1 MRIDH
6 PAPRHIP
13 ALRQLWQE
21 AFGDSDE
28 FLDSFFATGFDPQRC
43 RCVLVEDRPA
53 AMVYWFCQHW
63 EGGKAAY
70 LYAIATAQEAR
81 HRGFCAALMADTHAL
96 LKAQGY
102 DGTILVPA
110 NESLARM
117 YEKMGY
123 EYATTVTEFSCQAA
137 LAPVAVTKIPLEEFQ
152 RRRNAMLPPGSLQPE
167 NAGLAF
173 LETQASFYAGDD
185 FLLAGREEDGVF
197 FATELL
203 GNSAAAPGILQ
214 ALGLSSGTFRCPG
227 KDIPFAM
234 YRPLTD
240 APPPA
245 YFAFA
250 FD

>member
-13 ALRQLWQE
+13 TLRQLWQE
-21 AFGDSDE
+21 AFGDSDA
-28 FLDSFFATGFDPQRC
+28 FLDSFFSVGFDPQRC
-43 RCVLVEDRPA
+43 RCVLAEDRPM

-81 HRGFCAALMADTHAL
+81 HRGFCVALMADTHAL

-123 EYATTVTEFSCQAA
+123 EYATTVTEFSCCAA
-137 LAPVAVTKIPLEEFQ
+137 SAPVAVAKIPLGEFQ
-152 RRRNAMLPPGSLQPE
+152 RRRNVMLPPGSLQPE

-245 YFAFA
+245 YFPFA

>member
-6 PAPRHIP
+6 PASRHIP

-21 AFGDSDE
+21 AFGDSDA
-28 FLDSFFATGFDPQRC
+28 FLDSFFTAGFDPQRC
-43 RCVLVEDRPA
+43 RCVLAEDRPM

-70 LYAIATAQEAR
+70 LYAIATAKEAR

-96 LKAQGY
+96 LESQGY

-123 EYATTVTEFSCQAA
+123 EYATTVTEFSCQAS
-137 LAPVAVTKIPLEEFQ
+137 LAPVTVTKISPEEFQ
-152 RRRNAMLPPGSLQPE
+152 KLRSALLPPGSLQPDH
-167 NAGLAF
+167 AGLAF
-173 LETQASFYAGDD
+173 LETQASFYAGDG
-185 FLLAGREEDGVF
+185 FLLTGREEDGAF
-197 FATELL
+197 FGMELL
-203 GNSAAAPGILQ
+203 GDSAAAPGILQ
-214 ALGLSSGTFRCPG
+214 ALGLSSGTFRSPG

-245 YFAFA
+245 YFPFA